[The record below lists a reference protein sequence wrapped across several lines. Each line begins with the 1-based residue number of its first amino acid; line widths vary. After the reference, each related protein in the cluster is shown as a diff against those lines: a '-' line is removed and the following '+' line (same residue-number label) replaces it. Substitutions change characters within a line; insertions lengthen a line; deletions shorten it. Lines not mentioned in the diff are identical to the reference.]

1 MGIVPVAFDKNDRI
15 VIVDGLLKDMSGKVV
30 AVNKRNKRV
39 NIELEFMGGAKIVGL
54 SYEVVKKI
62 KSLKKIVNLI
72 LRLKQGVLYL
82 RF

>member
-1 MGIVPVAFDKNDRI
+1 MGIVSVAFDKDNRI

-39 NIELEFMGGAKIVGL
+39 NIELEFMGDAKIVGL

>member
-1 MGIVPVAFDKNDRI
+1 MGIVSVAFDKDNRI

-30 AVNKRNKRV
+30 VVNKRNKRV
-39 NIELEFMGGAKIVGL
+39 NIELEFMGDAKIVGL